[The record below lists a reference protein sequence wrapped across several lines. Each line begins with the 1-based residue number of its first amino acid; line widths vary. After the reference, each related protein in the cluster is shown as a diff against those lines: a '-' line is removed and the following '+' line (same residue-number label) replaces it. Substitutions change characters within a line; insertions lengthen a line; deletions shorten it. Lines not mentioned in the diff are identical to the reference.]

1 MTNVRTRIQR
11 GGRRSRSP
19 GTPAARRRGV
29 GDGEEALGG
38 ALGFGETLDHMEEE
52 GAARVWWAGVRPA
65 LGRLGLRLGQP

>member
-1 MTNVRTRIQR
+1 VIDVVDPRELQQHD
-11 GGRRSRSP
+11 
-19 GTPAARRRGV
+19 GV
-29 GDGEEALGG
+29 VLVMEKKHFGG